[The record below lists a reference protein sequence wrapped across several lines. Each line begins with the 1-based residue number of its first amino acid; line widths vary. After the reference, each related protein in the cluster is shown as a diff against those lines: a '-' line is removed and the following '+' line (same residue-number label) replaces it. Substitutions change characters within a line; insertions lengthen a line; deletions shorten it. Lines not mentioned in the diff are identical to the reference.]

1 MAIPAWSRGQRRGGC
16 GRQEWRA
23 RRGKQEVKAV
33 VAPTDRS
40 GLIGPIGLVDRLS
53 TMGAVG
59 TAGELQDR
67 GAVDQAV
74 EERSG

>member
-1 MAIPAWSRGQRRGGC
+1 MWERERQFLLGLGRGGRE
-16 GRQEWRA
+16 GRWG
-23 RRGKQEVKAV
+23 GKQEVKAI
-33 VAPTDRS
+33 VASIDRS

-67 GAVDQAV
+67 RAVDQAV
-74 EERSG
+74 EEGSG